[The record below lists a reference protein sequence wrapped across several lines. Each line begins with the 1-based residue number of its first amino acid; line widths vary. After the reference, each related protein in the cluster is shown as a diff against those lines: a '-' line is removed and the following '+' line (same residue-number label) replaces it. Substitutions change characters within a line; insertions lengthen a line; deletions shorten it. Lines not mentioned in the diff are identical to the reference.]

1 MDYAVENGQEKPV
14 EKTVL
19 VVLLA
24 LVQYTWFS
32 LRVGIARP
40 KYGVNAPKTTG
51 DENWERLFRVQQN
64 TLEQLVLFIPGM
76 LAFAFYVSALWSLI
90 PGLVFL
96 VGRQLYSY
104 EYVTNPGSRTP
115 GMAMTLLA
123 NAVLLVGALL
133 GIVLKIF

>member
-1 MDYAVENGQEKPV
+1 M

>member
-1 MDYAVENGQEKPV
+1 M

-19 VVLLA
+19 VILLA

-64 TLEQLVLFIPGM
+64 TLEQLALFVPGM
-76 LAFAFYVSALWSLI
+76 LAFAFYVSALWSLV

-123 NAVLLVGALL
+123 NAVLLVGALI

>member
-1 MDYAVENGQEKPV
+1 V

-51 DENWERLFRVQQN
+51 NENWERLFRVQQN

-76 LAFAFYVSALWSLI
+76 LAFAFYVSALWSLV

-123 NAVLLVGALL
+123 NAVLLVGALI

>member
-1 MDYAVENGQEKPV
+1 V
-14 EKTVL
+14 EKAVL
-19 VVLLA
+19 VILLA

-51 DENWERLFRVQQN
+51 NENWERLFRVQQN

-76 LAFAFYVSALWSLI
+76 LAFAFYVSALWSLV

-123 NAVLLVGALL
+123 NAVLLAGALI